1 MATKGKDNEG
11 SDKYVMSKPVPKKEE
26 NLDSN
31 KATKNKEKVNFDL
44 FLNYTRD
51 TVIHDI
57 PAGTAYTV
65 RDLEE
70 GYVDEDGY
78 PTGKKRDSK
87 VVSE

>member
-11 SDKYVMSKPVPKKEE
+11 SDKYVTSKPVPKKEE
-26 NLDSN
+26 NLDNN
-31 KATKNKEKVNFDL
+31 KATKNMDKVNFDL
-44 FLNYTRD
+44 FLNYTLD

-57 PAGTAYTV
+57 PAGTTYTV

>member
-11 SDKYVMSKPVPKKEE
+11 SDKYVPSKPIPKKEE
-26 NLDSN
+26 NLDNN
-31 KATKNKEKVNFDL
+31 KATKNMDKVNFDL

-57 PAGTAYTV
+57 PAGSTSTV

-70 GYVDEDGY
+70 GYV
-78 PTGKKRDSK
+78 
-87 VVSE
+87 SEESF